1 MITCVYLFFCLL
13 KEGSCMGILFKNSN
27 NLKTNFYSYFKFI
40 IVLFLSLASLQV
52 TANWSE
58 KSFNVMGTQ
67 AKVQF
72 WHSNEILSKKLIAD
86 VVAEMHRID
95 QSMSPYIESSELSQ
109 VNLLASSKPLV
120 ISNELYDLLMKAEQI
135 SKMSNGAF
143 DITYAS
149 VGYRYNYRNNIKP
162 SEYEIKQG
170 IKGINYQS
178 LKLNKKLKTV
188 FFENLNTRIDL
199 GGIAKGHAV
208 KNCLE
213 ILKKAGVKHGLVS
226 AGGDTG
232 LIGDKKGRPWMVAI
246 KHPRAD
252 HKAAVHLPLTNEA
265 ISTSG
270 DYERYFVENGQ
281 RYHHILNPKTGKS
294 ANEVVSV
301 SVIGDDPTM
310 VDALSTTLF
319 VLGLEGALNK
329 INSLEGYE
337 AVIIDKYQ
345 KLHFSEGLLIQ

>member
-1 MITCVYLFFCLL
+1 
-13 KEGSCMGILFKNSN
+13 MGISFKKSHLVMVNFSFY
-27 NLKTNFYSYFKFI
+27 LKLTI
-40 IVLFLSLASLQV
+40 TLCLSLATAQAM
-52 TANWSE
+52 ANWSE

-67 AKVQF
+67 AKVQL
-72 WHSNEILSKKLIAD
+72 WHSDETLSKKLIND

-120 ISNELYDLLMKAEQI
+120 ISNELYDLLTKAEQV

-170 IKGINYQS
+170 IKGINFQS
-178 LKLNKKLKTV
+178 LILNKNLKTV
-188 FFENLNTRIDL
+188 FFENSNTRIDL

-208 KNCLE
+208 NNCLD
-213 ILKKAGVKHGLVS
+213 ILKRAGVKHGLVS

-270 DYERYFVENGQ
+270 DYERYFMDGGK
-281 RYHHILNPKTGKS
+281 RYHHILNPKTGRS
-294 ANEVVSV
+294 AKEVVSV

-319 VLGLEGALNK
+319 VLGLEGALDT

-337 AVIIDKYQ
+337 AVIIDKNQ
-345 KLHFSEGLLIQ
+345 KLHFSQGLLRQ